1 VSDDVD
7 DVDEGEPEEE
17 SPEELVYFG
26 PARPSP
32 ERLPPWRVDPAADY
46 DLLWRKVP
54 HVPGFMQFARAIP
67 GYVDHFPGRVPP
79 EFTVQVEYDVTEVAC
94 PCGETPRLRRNIPMV
109 CPCGRV
115 FCDVAGE
122 VRVGYVEDAVR
133 DVVLGA

>member
-1 VSDDVD
+1 VSDVD

-115 FCDVAGE
+115 FFYFACE